1 MITLQKL
8 YLCTYNVIQAFGW
21 SWMLYILI
29 SHYGDGSSTLSFWDK
44 IWLPLFIFQ
53 FSAYLETI
61 HAITGLVRSNPII
74 VLVQVT
80 SRAFIYIVL
89 LSLPSESV
97 GSSFSLPY
105 TLVSW
110 CIAEIIKYSYYFM
123 NLIEYIPYF
132 LIWLRYSSFI
142 ILYPTGISGE
152 LLCIYNAIIYSK
164 SNPDVW
170 SYTLPNQWNFTFS
183 YLYLLIM
190 VVITYIP
197 GSPILYKH
205 MLSQRQKAL
214 NTNVKTKKEPD
225 QKCSSGMD

>member
-1 MITLQKL
+1 MNIHNLNALYRDVQFIVSGQSVNEEKFSNNDNFEKTLFVHLQ
-8 YLCTYNVIQAFGW
+8 CDRSVW
-21 SWMLYILI
+21 
-29 SHYGDGSSTLSFWDK
+29 
-44 IWLPLFIFQ
+44 
-53 FSAYLETI
+53 TI
-61 HAITGLVRSNPII
+61 HAVTGLVRSNPII

-80 SRAFIYIVL
+80 SRAIIYIVL

-123 NLIEYIPYF
+123 NLIGYIPYF
-132 LIWLRYSSFI
+132 LTWLRYSSFM

-152 LLCIYNAIIYSK
+152 LFCIYKAIIYSK
-164 SNPDVW
+164 SNPDIW

-190 VVITYIP
+190 IVIIYIP

-205 MLSQRQKAL
+205 MLSQRQKVL
-214 NTNVKTKKEPD
+214 NTSVKTKKV
-225 QKCSSGMD
+225 K